1 MCRDLGSS
9 LVGSQ
14 SEIQKLHIPTVLIG
28 LGVLQ
33 HSLRARMWSLRQVLA
48 SQVDRRT
55 GQWRERKLS

>member
-14 SEIQKLHIPTVLIG
+14 NEIQKLHIPTVLIG

-33 HSLRARMWSLRQVLA
+33 HSLRVRMWSLRQALA